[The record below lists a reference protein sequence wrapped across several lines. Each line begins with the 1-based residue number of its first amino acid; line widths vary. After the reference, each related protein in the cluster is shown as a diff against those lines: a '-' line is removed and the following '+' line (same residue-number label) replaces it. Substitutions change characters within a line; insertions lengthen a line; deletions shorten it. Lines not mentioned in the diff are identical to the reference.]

1 MGRVAGF
8 EFVSVHGVQ
17 KSAALLGRA
26 EGMVHKGK
34 LNGWLIAKTWY
45 AAVQQFLDPVC
56 DNVLCSSH
64 ASGLQALAEHAP
76 EVS

>member
-1 MGRVAGF
+1 MPSPLA
-8 EFVSVHGVQ
+8 VHGVQ
-17 KSAALLGRA
+17 KPAPLLGHA

-34 LNGWLIAKTWY
+34 LSGWLIAKNCY

-64 ASGLQALAEHAP
+64 ASGLQTLAEHAP